1 MDEEEINYEMK
12 VEEYMKKEEVLKEY
26 YNLSQ
31 NSEYRKNNT
40 FEDFKEDVAEESVI
54 RNEFKGYCIHKIN
67 YKN

>member
-1 MDEEEINYEMK
+1 
-12 VEEYMKKEEVLKEY
+12 MKKEEVLKEY